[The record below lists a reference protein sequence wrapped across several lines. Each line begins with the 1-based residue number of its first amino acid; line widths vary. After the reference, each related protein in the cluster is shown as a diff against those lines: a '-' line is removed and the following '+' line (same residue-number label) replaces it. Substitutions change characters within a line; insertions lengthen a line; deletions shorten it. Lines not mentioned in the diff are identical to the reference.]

1 MTGDNLFHGLITK
14 DEFQASCKEIVE
26 RNKQIKDSFDICHFE
41 VRKHFFKSLNVFT
54 YQISSDLEQFS

>member
-41 VRKHFFKSLNVFT
+41 VRKHFF
-54 YQISSDLEQFS
+54 